1 MRAVITLVVLSLI
14 AAPAYSQASGD
25 PLRPLTKCT
34 VDVSIVSGP
43 DVGLT
48 DTQHRIRTLVETRLR
63 SCAGIRVMVTD
74 EQATKDSASVP
85 AFEVRATAIPLTSH
99 DGVRTGTAFYLDLS
113 LIEWTTLP
121 RTGATAPAVLWSE
134 GHVQATGTDDL
145 RELLERD
152 VSKQLDAFASALQK
166 ANPAPKP

>member
-48 DTQHRIRTLVETRLR
+48 DTHRIRTLVETRLR
-63 SCAGIRVMVTD
+63 SLGIRVMTD
-74 EQATKDSASVP
+74 DEATKDSASVP

-121 RTGATAPAVLWSE
+121 RTGATAPAVLWSD

-145 RELLERD
+145 RDLLERD
-152 VSKQLDAFASALQK
+152 VKNQLDAFASALLK
-166 ANPAPKP
+166 ANPLPKP

>member
-1 MRAVITLVVLSLI
+1 MRTVIMLVVLSLM

-34 VDVSIVSGP
+34 VALSIVSGP

-48 DTQHRIRTLVETRLR
+48 DTDRIRAMVELRLR
-63 SCAGIRVMVTD
+63 SLGIRVMTD
-74 EQATKDSASVP
+74 EEATKDSASIP
-85 AFEVRATAIPLTSH
+85 EFDVRATAIPLTSH

-113 LIEWTTLP
+113 LIEWTTLA
-121 RTGATAPAVLWSE
+121 RTHATAPAVLWSE